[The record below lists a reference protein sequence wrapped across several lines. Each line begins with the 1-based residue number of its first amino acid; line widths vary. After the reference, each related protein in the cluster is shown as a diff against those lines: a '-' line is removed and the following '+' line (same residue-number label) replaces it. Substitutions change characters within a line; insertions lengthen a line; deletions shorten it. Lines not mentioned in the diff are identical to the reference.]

1 MSVRAMGPFN
11 GILPEPTGMAI
22 GFVRDPKTLP
32 HLLYT
37 QFVPAP
43 EVLFR
48 YFAFDPDEP
57 TRVVDLDESIWAYGD
72 YRPTGK
78 DRMVRG
84 EWLAG
89 RITRFNEAY
98 TLDDQTQRS
107 WAKQGL
113 NPKNFLDMTCLSVAS
128 VKRSARIITALQNAS
143 WGGNTATV
151 ATICGAGTFWDKS
164 SGTELLPSGNRNPN
178 FQIIKKTLD
187 RVMRRIDLSTNGAVA
202 GRENYFVLPPLVA
215 IAVAEC
221 GEVVNAVKQSVYAN
235 TLLNP
240 ETGWRNKK
248 WNLPDEYGGFTW
260 VVEDTVR
267 TTVKRKADGTVAS
280 ISAGEKDYILN
291 TDTAYCVSRVGGLDG
306 GYGMPSFSTLQLYH
320 HNGEVSVQAFS
331 EPKHELVEGHV
342 VMEDCPVVASTLSG
356 FALTDILSDDFSAA
370 I

>member
-11 GILPEPTGMAI
+11 GILPEPTGMAV
-22 GFVRDPKTLP
+22 GFVRDPKTFP
-32 HLLYT
+32 HVLYT

-48 YFAFDPDEP
+48 WFAFDPDEP
-57 TRVVDLDESIWAYGD
+57 TRVTDLDDNIWAYGD

-78 DRMVRG
+78 GEMVRG

-89 RITRFNEAY
+89 RIKRWDFAY

-107 WAKQGL
+107 WSKQGL
-113 NPKNFLDMTCLSVAS
+113 NPKNFLDLTMLSKAS
-128 VKRSARIITALQNAS
+128 VHRSARIVSALQAAS
-143 WGGNTATV
+143 WGNNTASV
-151 ATICGAGTFWDKS
+151 ATLAGSGAFWDKS
-164 SGTELLPSGNRNPN
+164 SGTELNPSGVPNPN

-187 RVMRRIDLSTNGAVA
+187 RIMRRIDLATGGAVA
-202 GRENYFVLPPLVA
+202 GRENFFVLPPLVA

-221 GEVVNAVKQSVYAN
+221 GEIVNAVKQSVYAN

-240 ETGWRNKK
+240 EVGWRNKK

-260 VVEDTVR
+260 VVEDTIR
-267 TTVKRKADGTVAS
+267 TTVRRMADGTVAS
-280 ISAGEKDYILN
+280 ISGGEKDYILN

-306 GYGMPSFSTLQLYH
+306 GYGMPSFSTMQLYH
-320 HNGEVSVQAFS
+320 LNGEVTIQAFS

-342 VMEDCPVVASTLSG
+342 VMEDCPIVASTLSG
-356 FALTDILSDDFSAA
+356 FALTDILSDDFTAA
-370 I
+370 